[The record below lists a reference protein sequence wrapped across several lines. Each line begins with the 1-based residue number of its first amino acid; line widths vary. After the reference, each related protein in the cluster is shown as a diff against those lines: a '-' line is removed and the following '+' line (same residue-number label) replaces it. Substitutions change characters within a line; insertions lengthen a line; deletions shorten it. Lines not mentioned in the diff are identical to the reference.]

1 MGRAAVN
8 TRDTHADIAGKQA
21 TEALAV
27 KDKHSSLN
35 IWDGFGI
42 GTLSH
47 PFEDQVV
54 DRYIVMCQAPRQRK
68 KNLQRL
74 QCIPEAVPQLQDT
87 QVWKRNQFS
96 G

>member
-8 TRDTHADIAGKQA
+8 TRETHADIAGKQA

-35 IWDGFGI
+35 LCNGFGI

-54 DRYIVMCQAPRQRK
+54 DRYIVMCQALATGK

-74 QCIPEAVPQLQDT
+74 QCTAVHP
-87 QVWKRNQFS
+87 
-96 G
+96 